1 MRTKQG
7 QQEQQGQCKRQ
18 HFPHGERDIH
28 HEFPHYTQ
36 ILLVDV
42 TRPHR
47 EGSYPSCSI
56 SRVSVEGTIDEMM
69 VAILAHQRLRD
80 LGHVVGNEIG
90 SKSDLMVQIQCS
102 IYNND
107 MVSHTIS
114 AYQDNLLVQSINRQ
128 VLVASYIPNNRLLR
142 VKHSLLTPSDIEIFS
157 ELSRYMMKTAAQ
169 WRSQQPSSTTT
180 VRSTSQH
187 KSIHY

>member
-1 MRTKQG
+1 MKT
-7 QQEQQGQCKRQ
+7 QQGQGQESYKRQ
-18 HFPHGERDIH
+18 HFPSSEGDIH

-42 TRPHR
+42 TRPNK
-47 EGSYPSCSI
+47 EGVYPSCSL
-56 SRVSVEGTIDEMM
+56 SRVAVEGTVDEQL

-90 SKSDLMVQIQCS
+90 SKRDLAVQIRCAICS
-102 IYNND
+102 ND
-107 MVSHTIS
+107 METHTIS

-142 VKHSLLTPSDIEIFS
+142 VKHSLLTPGDIEIFL
-157 ELSRYMMKTAAQ
+157 ELGRYMMKTANQ
-169 WRSQQPSSTTT
+169 WRSQRSPTTT
-180 VRSTSQH
+180 NATH
-187 KSIHY
+187 PKSSRY